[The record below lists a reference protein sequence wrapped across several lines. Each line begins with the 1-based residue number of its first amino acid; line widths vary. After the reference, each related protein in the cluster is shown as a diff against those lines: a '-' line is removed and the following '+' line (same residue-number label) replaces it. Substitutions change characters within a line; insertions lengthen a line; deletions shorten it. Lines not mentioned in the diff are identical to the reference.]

1 MELVILAW
9 APEMQILAVVQ
20 IEHWFPASSERPQ
33 EFPRRELPGMATGL
47 LVREDI
53 REGRRR
59 TSGRGHPDRGCR
71 SSRHDQILQ
80 VVLSLSIGGGQCQ
93 LATTMETKII

>member
-1 MELVILAW
+1 MELGILAW

-47 LVREDI
+47 LLREDI
-53 REGRRR
+53 QAGRRR
-59 TSGRGHPDRGCR
+59 TRGRRHPHRGCT
-71 SSRHDQILQ
+71 SPRHGKLQAALLCARPSLASTLIL
-80 VVLSLSIGGGQCQ
+80 LR
-93 LATTMETKII
+93 

>member
-47 LVREDI
+47 LLREDI
-53 REGRRR
+53 RAGRRR
-59 TSGRGHPDRGCR
+59 TRGRRHPHRGCT
-71 SSRHDQILQ
+71 SPRHGKLQAALLCARPSLASTLIL
-80 VVLSLSIGGGQCQ
+80 LR
-93 LATTMETKII
+93 

>member
-47 LVREDI
+47 LLREDI

-71 SSRHDQILQ
+71 SSRHDLA
-80 VVLSLSIGGGQCQ
+80 GGAVAQHRWRTVPVSYYSGD
-93 LATTMETKII
+93 